1 MQIKKIFLIE
11 IILLQVSAFDVDSNQ
26 NGDVRFQ
33 NLNGNDIVK
42 ETFQIDINTG
52 ELFLFTNNH
61 LDREINERKYAIT
74 IFYTDFDE
82 KS

>member
-1 MQIKKIFLIE
+1 MFLTKICSFI
-11 IILLQVSAFDVDSNQ
+11 QVSAFDVDSNQ

-52 ELFLFTNNH
+52 ELFLFTNDH
-61 LDREINERKYAIT
+61 LDREIHERKYSEILSKQ
-74 IFYTDFDE
+74 IYQ
-82 KS
+82 